1 MVNLV
6 LQWKTVRENS
16 ETPSCLPKA
25 SQLGRVDWIGFHKC
39 MLSDS
44 CMLDPVCFR
53 SKWKSLPSNLVYAHS
68 FLFLIQTSL
77 LFLFCLCRGPG
88 VTSLKWSKNT
98 QSRWQE
104 TRVLSQELWPWSK
117 AESKKCETRGGLCS
131 SLPHFPPHPTPP
143 YPPLWC
149 SRRNRGLER
158 TDGSKVS

>member
-104 TRVLSQELWPWSK
+104 TRV
-117 AESKKCETRGGLCS
+117 CS